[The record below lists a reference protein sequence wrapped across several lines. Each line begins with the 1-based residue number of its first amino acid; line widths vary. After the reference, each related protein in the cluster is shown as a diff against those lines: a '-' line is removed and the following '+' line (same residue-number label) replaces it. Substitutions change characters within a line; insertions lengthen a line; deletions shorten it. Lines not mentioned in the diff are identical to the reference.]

1 MTATPVSASY
11 SGAEYCATNKC
22 YTPTMFALF
31 GVGTLVMGALI
42 GVISVNYAK
51 HRCGIDE
58 ARENQRYQIY
68 GLDQDKRVKMEEGYN
83 NGVENGGM
91 SVQKQELS
99 STTSRETD
107 F

>member
-1 MTATPVSASY
+1 MSASY

-31 GVGTLVMGALI
+31 GVGTLIMGALI
-42 GVISVNYAK
+42 GVVGLSYAK
-51 HRCGIDE
+51 HRCLTE
-58 ARENQRYQIY
+58 EHRELEKYQNY
-68 GLDQDKRVKMEEGYN
+68 GLHQDRRVRIEEDC
-83 NGVENGGM
+83 NGVDNGGM
-91 SVQKQELS
+91 SVQKQDLA